1 MEEDLG
7 FFLHDLAFNVFEL
20 SAKETAVI
28 DKESVLGLA
37 YFKTYSAAVSI
48 AILED
53 VIFRYHYK
61 CIGIYDESHLETQ
74 QFKRSFSTA
83 RVCGSSD
90 NGRYEYQ
97 LEIQDALG
105 L

>member
-1 MEEDLG
+1 MGSSYLISHSDA
-7 FFLHDLAFNVFEL
+7 HVFKL
-20 SAKETAVI
+20 SAEETAVI

-37 YFKTYSAAVSI
+37 YIKTYSAGVCD
-48 AILED
+48 E
-53 VIFRYHYK
+53 VIFR
-61 CIGIYDESHLETQ
+61 CSVSITILDGIGIYDESHLETQ

-83 RVCGSSD
+83 RICGSSD